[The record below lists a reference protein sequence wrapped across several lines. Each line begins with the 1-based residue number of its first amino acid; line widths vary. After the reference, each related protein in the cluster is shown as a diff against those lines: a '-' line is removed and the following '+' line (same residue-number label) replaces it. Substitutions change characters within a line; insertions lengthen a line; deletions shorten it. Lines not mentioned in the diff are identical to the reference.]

1 MGGQGAP
8 VEPPAN
14 GHFTQRGEHLTW
26 ALRPSWDSWSRL
38 VLLNAH
44 SPNIIHRSSFRPVM
58 SMEFE
63 ATGPNVVTSA
73 EGELRIARVGL
84 SVSFHGQQYDIDSE
98 MLAPPMSIV
107 VYFQRSLAA
116 GADDSEPIRQF
127 VLDALE
133 FNGFNVES
141 A

>member
-1 MGGQGAP
+1 
-8 VEPPAN
+8 
-14 GHFTQRGEHLTW
+14 
-26 ALRPSWDSWSRL
+26 
-38 VLLNAH
+38 
-44 SPNIIHRSSFRPVM
+44 
-58 SMEFE
+58 
-63 ATGPNVVTSA
+63 
-73 EGELRIARVGL
+73 
-84 SVSFHGQQYDIDSE
+84 

>member
-1 MGGQGAP
+1 
-8 VEPPAN
+8 
-14 GHFTQRGEHLTW
+14 
-26 ALRPSWDSWSRL
+26 
-38 VLLNAH
+38 
-44 SPNIIHRSSFRPVM
+44 
-58 SMEFE
+58 MEFE